1 MLVLVLYVFFRVVI
15 IALFLAA
22 LKYIELMLYG
32 GLRLRTLG
40 PAVRGRLRGVTV
52 GLVVV
57 HGCAHARQQVQCA
70 TGPLRRTGRVAAERV
85 LDMLL
90 LSSAWRQA
98 QLLPAA
104 VLPPPPPQVHI
115 AMADI

>member
-1 MLVLVLYVFFRVVI
+1 M
-15 IALFLAA
+15 ALFLAA
-22 LKYIELMLYG
+22 HKYIELMLYG
-32 GLRLRTLG
+32 GARLRELG
-40 PAVRGRLRGVTV
+40 SAVRGRWRGITV

-70 TGPLRRTGRVAAERV
+70 AVALRRTGLVAAERV

-98 QLLPAA
+98 QLLPAT

-115 AMADI
+115 AMADS